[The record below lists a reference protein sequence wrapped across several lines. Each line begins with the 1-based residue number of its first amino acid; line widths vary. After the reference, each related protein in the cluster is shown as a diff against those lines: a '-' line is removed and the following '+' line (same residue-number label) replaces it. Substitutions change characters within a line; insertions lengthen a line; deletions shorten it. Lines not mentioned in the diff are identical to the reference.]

1 MNRIEMDIQLNP
13 LMDGISQMVGGTGLK
28 CKDKGAL
35 VIGTNGRYRIVDEE
49 EAWEIIDMLS
59 EVSCSCFLGK
69 TKYLAVY
76 NAHRVLQAAGTKY
89 LAGSAIVV
97 KGTENGIEM
106 MTMSEM
112 AIARKEFES
121 RIVTLCGN
129 GVQFTTFEIG

>member
-1 MNRIEMDIQLNP
+1 MNRVEIDIQLNP
-13 LMDGISQMVGGTGLK
+13 LMDGISQMVGGIGLK
-28 CKDKGAL
+28 CTEKGAL

-49 EAWEIIDMLS
+49 EAWEILDLLS
-59 EVSCSCFLGK
+59 DVSCSCYLGK
-69 TKYLAVY
+69 TDYLAVY

-97 KGTENGIEM
+97 KGTENGIEC
-106 MTMSEM
+106 MSLSEIE
-112 AIARKEFES
+112 AAKKEFMS